1 MQKKIFKNIKKTE
14 FENPE
19 YEKNINFIS
28 EKLIKLTE
36 ISRYILIEPDINDYI
51 LLNTLQEINLDKS
64 KFLDIVIYCL
74 NKQKRSDEECKIIY
88 SYLFFMKEFVNIFK
102 KQNNINYKELIEN
115 VSEHLDYISYDKNR
129 LICKYG
135 DKGKK
140 AFILLNGSINILI
153 QNKKNYNI
161 TEKDFHLYL
170 ATLIKYNEFGLLVN
184 VIKENYSFYPFE
196 IIDDYEEMNKQ
207 LKKKK
212 HQEEYL

>member
-1 MQKKIFKNIKKTE
+1 M
-14 FENPE
+14 
-19 YEKNINFIS
+19 
-28 EKLIKLTE
+28 
-36 ISRYILIEPDINDYI
+36 
-51 LLNTLQEINLDKS
+51 NTLQEINLDKS

-74 NKQKRSDEECKIIY
+74 NTQKKYEECKIIY

-102 KQNNINYKELIEN
+102 KQNNNNKELIEN

-129 LICKYG
+129 LISKYG
-135 DKGKK
+135 DKEKK
-140 AFILLNGSINILI
+140 AFMLLNGSINILI

-196 IIDDYEEMNKQ
+196 IIDNYEEMNKQ
-207 LKKKK
+207 LKKSIKK
-212 HQEEYL
+212 SICK